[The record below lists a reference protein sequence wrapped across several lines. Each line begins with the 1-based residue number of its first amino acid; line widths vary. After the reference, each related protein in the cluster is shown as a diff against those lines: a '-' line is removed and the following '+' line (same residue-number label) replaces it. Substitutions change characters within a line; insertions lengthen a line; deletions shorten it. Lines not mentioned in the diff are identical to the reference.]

1 MRHGPAEDYAA
12 SGRDFDRALTPKG
25 RERVREVARALLA
38 AGEVPAEIVTS
49 PLVRARE
56 TAAELLEVFGERPL
70 EIARGLEPGRDV
82 LGLVTDLFS
91 EGRENTVL
99 VGHEPDLSDVVAAL
113 VGAHPPPR
121 HAQGDGRVDRA
132 HGRHHVAARA
142 RLRVGLA
149 VRARPEDPRPP
160 PLTRLPPR
168 PPAVKQHR
176 KTRKSFAQGLWKA
189 PAGGRRPRVQVSEI
203 SG

>member
-25 RERVREVARALLA
+25 RERVREVARALLS
-38 AGEVPAEIVTS
+38 AGEAPAEIVTS

-56 TAAELLEVFGERPL
+56 TAAELLEIFGERPL

-91 EGRENTVL
+91 EGRENAVL

-113 VGAHPPPR
+113 VGAHPP
-121 HAQGDGRVDRA
+121 QGMLKAMVVSIELTADTTSR
-132 HGRHHVAARA
+132 HGRGFASVSRFV
-142 RLRVGLA
+142 L
-149 VRARPEDPRPP
+149 DPKT
-160 PLTRLPPR
+160 LVL
-168 PPAVKQHR
+168 HR
-176 KTRKSFAQGLWKA
+176 
-189 PAGGRRPRVQVSEI
+189 
-203 SG
+203 